1 MCFYLSENFQAN
13 PPQPISSSVGLVQR
27 EQSVVMARRIGG
39 RPNMKEE
46 AVKFA
51 KMLISDGK
59 GEVVDLANPMTMG
72 YDSPWANNNR
82 RNDVLFNKI

>member
-1 MCFYLSENFQAN
+1 
-13 PPQPISSSVGLVQR
+13 
-27 EQSVVMARRIGG
+27 
-39 RPNMKEE
+39 MKEE